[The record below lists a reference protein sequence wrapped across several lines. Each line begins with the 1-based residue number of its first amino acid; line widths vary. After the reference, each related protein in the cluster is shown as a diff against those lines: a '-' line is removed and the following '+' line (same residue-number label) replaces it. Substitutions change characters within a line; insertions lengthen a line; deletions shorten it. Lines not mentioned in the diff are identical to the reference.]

1 MLSNVSSNQE
11 WIRQVVI
18 IGSNC
23 SSWDCGTEPGVQVAF
38 LWHSWYLIS
47 LVWYLI
53 FDIWHLTPLSI
64 IVDTKLGFVG
74 PSLGCRLPVCS
85 TFWNIPKSYFE
96 GLEAKVRAVGSTKPW
111 TANVK
116 VFRFKDCLWY
126 QGLLMSLTVCQAYVK
141 PMLRYLLS
149 KFLYVLH
156 RIAIAAIVHLVCDNV
171 DFALTMTSGINRRVD
186 QVAVTRNRFEVDI
199 GTPSASRHRKQRD
212 AQGFRLWEF
221 YQLSELFSS
230 WDFCQSSELLSS

>member
-1 MLSNVSSNQE
+1 M
-11 WIRQVVI
+11 
-18 IGSNC
+18 
-23 SSWDCGTEPGVQVAF
+23 QVAC
-38 LWHSWYLIS
+38 LLYILKYS
-47 LVWYLI
+47 
-53 FDIWHLTPLSI
+53 
-64 IVDTKLGFVG
+64 
-74 PSLGCRLPVCS
+74 CS
-85 TFWNIPKSYFE
+85 E

-126 QGLLMSLTVCQAYVK
+126 QGLLMSLTVCQAYVT

-212 AQGFRLWEF
+212 AQGFRL
-221 YQLSELFSS
+221 
-230 WDFCQSSELLSS
+230 